1 MDIKEKKEKL
11 DAMQKYF
18 AISFW
23 ISFFLLLLSTVLCI
37 YMHNEQL
44 AFVMK
49 YFPLDDVKDYNEL
62 VVLLLGFWKILIIQF
77 TLIPAL
83 AIWCI
88 RKCCKCNKCDNSNE
102 G

>member
-1 MDIKEKKEKL
+1 MDMEEKKAKL
-11 DAMQKYF
+11 NALQKYF

-23 ISFFLLLLSTVLCI
+23 ISFLFLLLSSVLCI
-37 YMHNEQL
+37 YMHETQL

-49 YFPLDDVKDYNEL
+49 YFPLDNVKDYNEL
-62 VVLLLGFWKILIIQF
+62 VILLLGLWKILIIQF

-88 RKCCKCNKCDNSNE
+88 RKCCKCNCNQNSNT
-102 G
+102 

>member
-1 MDIKEKKEKL
+1 MNIEEKREKL

-23 ISFFLLLLSTVLCI
+23 ISFFLLLLSTVLCV
-37 YMHNEQL
+37 YMHDTQF

-49 YFPLDDVKDYNEL
+49 YFPVSDVKEYNML
-62 VVLLLGFWKILIIQF
+62 VILLMGTWKILIIQF

-88 RKCCKCNKCDNSNE
+88 RKCCKCSKCDNRNE
-102 G
+102 D

>member
-1 MDIKEKKEKL
+1 MDMEEKKAKL

-37 YMHNEQL
+37 YMHDAQL
-44 AFVMK
+44 MFVNK
-49 YFPLDDVKDYNEL
+49 YFPLADAKEYNML
-62 VVLLLGFWKILIIQF
+62 VILLMGMWKILIIQF

-88 RKCCKCNKCDNSNE
+88 RKCCKCNCNTNE
-102 G
+102 

>member
-1 MDIKEKKEKL
+1 MNIEEKREKL

-23 ISFFLLLLSTVLCI
+23 ISFFLLLLSSLLCI
-37 YMHNEQL
+37 YMHDAQL

-49 YFPLDDVKDYNEL
+49 YFPLDDIKDYNEL
-62 VVLLLGFWKILIIQF
+62 VVLLLGVWKILIIQF

-88 RKCCKCNKCDNSNE
+88 RKCCKCSKCDNRNE
-102 G
+102 D

>member
-1 MDIKEKKEKL
+1 MDMEEKKAKL

-23 ISFFLLLLSTVLCI
+23 ISFFLLLLSSVLCM
-37 YMHNEQL
+37 YMHDFQM

-49 YFPLDDVKDYNEL
+49 YFPLADVKEYNML
-62 VVLLLGFWKILIIQF
+62 VILLLGTWKILIIQF

-88 RKCCKCNKCDNSNE
+88 RKCCKCSKCDSGNE